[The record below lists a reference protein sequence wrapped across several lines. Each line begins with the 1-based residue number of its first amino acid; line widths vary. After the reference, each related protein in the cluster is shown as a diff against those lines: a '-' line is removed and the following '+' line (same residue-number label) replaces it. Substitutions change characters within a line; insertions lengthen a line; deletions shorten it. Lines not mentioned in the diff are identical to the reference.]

1 MIRTGRMLRVR
12 CKVCGK
18 ELSDTNGKSQC
29 CGCSNMT
36 SIIGDR
42 ITAKD
47 LSQVVIVSNTIKKN
61 THESKLSDSDIAW
74 QQKRKARKIRRLD
87 FEVR

>member
-1 MIRTGRMLRVR
+1 MLRVR

-29 CGCSNMT
+29 CGFSNMT
-36 SIIGDR
+36 SIIVDR

-61 THESKLSDSDIAW
+61 THENTLSDSDIAW
-74 QQKRKARKIRRLD
+74 QQQRKARKIRRLD

>member
-1 MIRTGRMLRVR
+1 
-12 CKVCGK
+12 
-18 ELSDTNGKSQC
+18 
-29 CGCSNMT
+29 MT

-42 ITAKD
+42 ITAKA

-61 THESKLSDSDIAW
+61 TDESKLSDSDIAW
-74 QQKRKARKIRRLD
+74 QQQRKARKIRRLD

>member
-18 ELSDTNGKSQC
+18 ELSNENGKSQC
-29 CGCSNMT
+29 CGCSNIT
-36 SIIGDR
+36 SIINDR

-47 LSQVVIVSNTIKKN
+47 LSKVVILSNTNNKKTN
-61 THESKLSDSDIAW
+61 KSVLSDSDIAW
-74 QQKRKARKIRRLD
+74 HESRRHRKIRKLD

>member
-1 MIRTGRMLRVR
+1 
-12 CKVCGK
+12 
-18 ELSDTNGKSQC
+18 
-29 CGCSNMT
+29 MT

-47 LSQVVIVSNTIKKN
+47 LSQVVIVTNNIKKK
-61 THESKLSDSDIAW
+61 TDESTFSASDIAW
-74 QQKRKARKIRRLD
+74 QQQRKARKIRRLD

>member
-1 MIRTGRMLRVR
+1 MDKLRIRCRS
-12 CKVCGK
+12 CNK
-18 ELSDTNGKSQC
+18 ELEGAAGKSVC

-74 QQKRKARKIRRLD
+74 QQQRKARKIRRLD

>member
-1 MIRTGRMLRVR
+1 MLVVR

-18 ELSDTNGKSQC
+18 ELSSNNGKPQS

-36 SIIGDR
+36 SIVGDR

-47 LSQVVIVSNTIKKN
+47 LGQVVIVNMSTNKN
-61 THESKLSDSDIAW
+61 TETSLSDSDIAW
-74 QQKRKARKIRRLD
+74 QEERRQRKVRKLD
-87 FEVR
+87 FEIR

>member
-18 ELSDTNGKSQC
+18 ELSDANGKSQC

-61 THESKLSDSDIAW
+61 THESTLSDSDIAW
-74 QQKRKARKIRRLD
+74 QQQRKARKIRRLD

>member
-1 MIRTGRMLRVR
+1 MLVVR

-18 ELSDTNGKSQC
+18 ELSSNNGKSQC

-36 SIIGDR
+36 SIVGDR

-47 LSQVVIVSNTIKKN
+47 LGQVVIVNMTTNKN
-61 THESKLSDSDIAW
+61 TETSLSDSDIAW
-74 QQKRKARKIRRLD
+74 QEERRKRKVRRLD
-87 FEVR
+87 FEIR

>member
-1 MIRTGRMLRVR
+1 MLRVR

-47 LSQVVIVSNTIKKN
+47 LSQVVIVTNNIKKKTN
-61 THESKLSDSDIAW
+61 ETKLSDSDIAW
-74 QQKRKARKIRRLD
+74 QQQRRARKIRRLD

>member
-1 MIRTGRMLRVR
+1 
-12 CKVCGK
+12 
-18 ELSDTNGKSQC
+18 
-29 CGCSNMT
+29 MT

-61 THESKLSDSDIAW
+61 THENTLSDSDIAW
-74 QQKRKARKIRRLD
+74 QQQRRARKIRRLD

>member
-18 ELSDTNGKSQC
+18 ELSDANGKSQC

-47 LSQVVIVSNTIKKN
+47 LSQVVIVSNTINKN

-74 QQKRKARKIRRLD
+74 QQQRKARKIRRLD